1 MRPTSGTGTSG
12 FTLVEVLV
20 VVAITGIILAVAAVN
35 LFPDDK
41 QVSRRQSG
49 QLTLAIERARDTAWF
64 GGLPTAITFDEGRM
78 HAWRLK
84 GTEWQPDAEHDER
97 FEGLRVTSVYVD
109 GQLMQPGTRL
119 LFLPDGLG
127 TPFRISLESQGIP
140 WAIEGD
146 AAGAVKLTE
155 G

>member
-20 VVAITGIILAVAAVN
+20 VVAITEIILAVAAVN

-64 GGLPTAITFDEGRM
+64 GGLPTAVTFDEGRL